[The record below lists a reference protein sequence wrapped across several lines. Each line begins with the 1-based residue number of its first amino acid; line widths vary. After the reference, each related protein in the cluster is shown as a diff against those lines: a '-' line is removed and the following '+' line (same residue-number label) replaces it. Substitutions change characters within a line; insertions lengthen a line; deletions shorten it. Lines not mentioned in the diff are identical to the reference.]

1 LRRHESTRST
11 IIFTQLRRVAYWIIG
26 IGLIGFTIVVAI
38 RPRPVLVDVATAT
51 VGPMDVR
58 VEEDGR
64 TRIRERYV
72 VSTPLTG
79 RLLRITFDVG
89 DLVLADQ
96 TVLARMEPTDPALLD
111 PRAVAQAQARVRAA
125 QRKLEA
131 AKSDLAKAE
140 AAVQYAET
148 EMGRVRQM
156 RVKNAASDQEFE
168 EKELEF
174 RLRTEEGRSAGFA
187 VDIAEYELE
196 LERAALMLTDPERQ
210 ADGEMELSIKA
221 PIDGRVLRIYQES
234 TAVVTA
240 GSPLMEVGDP
250 SDLEIVAD
258 VLSRDAVRV
267 TAGDRVSLKHWGEDR
282 ELQGRVRLVEPS
294 GFTKLSALGV
304 EEQRVN
310 VIIDLSDPPESR
322 RQLGDGFRVDCEIV
336 IWESPEALQIPTSAL
351 FRVDGDWHVFT
362 VDGAVARLTQ
372 VEVEQNNGK
381 SAKVASGLAP
391 GVQVIT
397 HPSDSIENGVAV
409 EER

>member
-1 LRRHESTRST
+1 MGMT
-11 IIFTQLRRVAYWIIG
+11 I
-26 IGLIGFTIVVAI
+26 LIAI

-58 VEEDGR
+58 VEEDGK

-89 DLVLADQ
+89 DLVVANQ
-96 TVLARMEPTDPALLD
+96 TVLARMEPTDPTLLD
-111 PRAVAQAQARVRAA
+111 ARAFAQAQARVRAA

-131 AKSDLAKAE
+131 AKSDLARAE
-140 AAVQYAET
+140 IELNYAET

-156 RVKNAASDQEFE
+156 RDRNAASDQEFE

-174 RLRTEEGRSAGFA
+174 RQRTEDSRSAGFA
-187 VDIAEYELE
+187 VDIAKYELE
-196 LERAALMLTDPERQ
+196 LEQAALILTDPERLKN
-210 ADGEMELSIKA
+210 GEMDLSIKA
-221 PIDGRVLRIYQES
+221 PIDGRILRIYQES

-250 SDLEIVAD
+250 ADLEIVAD

-267 TAGDRVSLKHWGEDR
+267 TPGDRVVLKHWGEER

-310 VIIDLSDPPESR
+310 VIIDFVDPPEAR
-322 RQLGDGFRVDCEIV
+322 RQLGDGYRVDCEIV
-336 IWESPEALQIPTSAL
+336 VWESNDALQIPTSAL

-362 VDGAVARLTQ
+362 IDGAVARLTR
-372 VEVEQNNGK
+372 VEVDQNNGK
-381 SAKVASGLAP
+381 RAKLAGGLSVGAN
-391 GVQVIT
+391 VIT
-397 HPSDSIENGVAV
+397 HPSDRIADGVAV
-409 EER
+409 AER